1 MMIKANVSFQDADQR
16 RQCGNFWVVYQ
27 LLERCAVVYQN
38 QIQEAV
44 EAIVSTIHPI
54 SIVLFGSVATKGKGN
69 DLDLLIVIDE
79 KQASVPETQML
90 VHRCL
95 SGCYSRFA
103 VDPFV
108 VALDA
113 LREVSSRKSPFL
125 RMIVKEGRVL
135 YMKDADREWMRQARE
150 EMDMADYLFQGK
162 FYKGCCYH
170 AQRALEKGIK
180 SRLLG
185 KGWELEKTHSVAR
198 LVAIS
203 REFKVRLGLSD
214 EEIVFMDSIYR
225 GRYPAEEGLL
235 PFREPSASDAEKAI
249 HIAGRIVKSK
259 RSNN

>member
-1 MMIKANVSFQDADQR
+1 M
-16 RQCGNFWVVYQ
+16 
-27 LLERCAVVYQN
+27 VYQN

-54 SIVLFGSVATKGKGN
+54 SIVLFGSVARNGKGN
-69 DLDLLIVIDE
+69 DLDLMIVIDE
-79 KQASVPETQML
+79 KHASVPETQMV
-90 VHRCL
+90 VHQCL
-95 SGCYSRFA
+95 AGCYSRFA

-113 LREVSSRKSPFL
+113 LHQVSSRRSPFL
-125 RMIVKEGRVL
+125 RMIVREGRVI
-135 YMKDADREWMRQARE
+135 YMKDANREWIRQAQE
-150 EMDMADYLFQGK
+150 ELDMAEYLFQGE
-162 FYKGCCYH
+162 YHKGCCYH
-170 AQRALEKGIK
+170 AQQSLEKGIK

-214 EEIVFMDSIYR
+214 EDIVFMDSIYR
-225 GRYPAEEGLL
+225 GCYPAEEGLL
-235 PFREPSASDAEKAI
+235 PFREPSASDAERAI

-259 RSNN
+259 KGGI

>member
-1 MMIKANVSFQDADQR
+1 M
-16 RQCGNFWVVYQ
+16 
-27 LLERCAVVYQN
+27 VYQN

-214 EEIVFMDSIYR
+214 EEIFYMDRIYR

>member
-1 MMIKANVSFQDADQR
+1 M
-16 RQCGNFWVVYQ
+16 
-27 LLERCAVVYQN
+27 VYQN

-54 SIVLFGSVATKGKGN
+54 SIVLFGSVARNGKGN
-69 DLDLLIVIDE
+69 DLDLMIVIDE
-79 KQASVPETQML
+79 KHASVPETQMV
-90 VHRCL
+90 VHQCL
-95 SGCYSRFA
+95 AGCYSRFA

-113 LREVSSRKSPFL
+113 LHQVSSRRSPFL
-125 RMIVKEGRVL
+125 RMIVREGRVV
-135 YMKDADREWMRQARE
+135 YMKDANREWIRQAQE
-150 EMDMADYLFQGK
+150 ELDMADYLFQGEY
-162 FYKGCCYH
+162 YKGCCYH
-170 AQRALEKGIK
+170 AQQSLEKGIK

-214 EEIVFMDSIYR
+214 EDIVFMDSIYR

-235 PFREPSASDAEKAI
+235 PFREPSASDAERAI
-249 HIAGRIVKSK
+249 RIAGRIVKSK
-259 RSNN
+259 NGKILRSESGDST